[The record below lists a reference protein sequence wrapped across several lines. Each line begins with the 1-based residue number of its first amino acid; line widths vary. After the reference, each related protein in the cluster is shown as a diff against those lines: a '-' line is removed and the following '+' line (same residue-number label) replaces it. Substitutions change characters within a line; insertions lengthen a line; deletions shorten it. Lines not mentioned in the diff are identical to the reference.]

1 MQSCWYFRPQ
11 VCSDI
16 QFTLCLSYACYEK
29 IIYIFFK
36 IKIKSSILEDRDDQE
51 ALSDN
56 AFGKK
61 LSGNL
66 NKTVENTWL
75 VKYARPIWVELQ
87 CDHNRSTASSFNDHH
102 EIFKSLMDKIRI
114 LTLDFIQLLTNWSHN
129 HEWDRWNWQS
139 VMKIWMTSAP
149 WTWVT
154 TELNNRNELTT

>member
-1 MQSCWYFRPQ
+1 MRKL
-11 VCSDI
+11 
-16 QFTLCLSYACYEK
+16 FTF
-29 IIYIFFK
+29 FFK

-51 ALSDN
+51 APSDN

-87 CDHNRSTASSFNDHH
+87 CDHNRSTASSFIDHH

-114 LTLDFIQLLTNWSHN
+114 LTLDFIQLLTN
-129 HEWDRWNWQS
+129 
-139 VMKIWMTSAP
+139 
-149 WTWVT
+149 
-154 TELNNRNELTT
+154 